1 MKNFTEFTQELE
13 ELFGLGKKKNVSI
26 NTGREEPK
34 QTFGPATDNTER
46 DKAKLQRL
54 MAKASSPRGLKPEE
68 KQELNKLKGKY
79 KDYLAKKQQRSQ
91 KTAQRT
97 KQ

>member
-13 ELFGLGKKKNVSI
+13 ELFGLGKKK
-26 NTGREEPK
+26 EEPK
-34 QTFGPATDNTER
+34 SNDDAA